1 MKAADLAPGDVIR
14 HDGLSRT
21 VHRVVPGVSAGPVGV
36 SVVLVYFTSGP
47 PATFAATYTPRTT
60 TRQEN
65 RA

>member
-1 MKAADLAPGDVIR
+1 VIH
-14 HDGLSRT
+14 HDRLSRT